1 MYIKRLELQ
10 GFKTFPERTKILF
23 NPGITIIIGPNGTG
37 KSNIV
42 EAIQWVLG
50 GQRVRTVRG
59 EKAEDAIFNGTLK
72 RAAVGMAD
80 VTLVLQNTE
89 EEMQINHRVFRTG
102 DGEYRLNGKAV
113 RLKDIQE
120 ELWKKAI
127 SENKYYVI
135 EQGSI
140 GTFVTSKPTEKRL
153 LIEEAAGTAYYRDKR
168 RLAERKLED
177 AELNLTRLEDIIAE
191 VAKAKNSLARQAGAA
206 ERYRKL
212 RERVRE
218 LTILHFKGKGGQLRA
233 GQRELQVQYDESL
246 ALERGTMDRLAE
258 EERTVNRKRNEAWD
272 LEQTLKQS
280 QERFYA
286 LKTQIARTEA
296 ERDREIRRVDD
307 LAVRRRKSAADSDAL
322 LAELLALENDFQQT
336 RDERSAQSESLT
348 RREGESAELLRTHQ
362 ETEARIAPWAKK
374 VEACRADAIQKL
386 AEVTTARNEQA
397 KLEKE
402 IELIRRQEEK
412 LRGRQTETQ
421 ERLEAKLRDQTGLE
435 TSQAAAA
442 VRIRDHENA
451 LAEARRKRA
460 EAVETIDALAR
471 RIGVLKNLR
480 DETAHHLQA
489 LRKLEAKER
498 EAAAIPEVPEAIG
511 LFTDLVQAD
520 PADAPLIDVFWKEEA
535 KALIIDPDDLLR
547 SLGGRDLKGNFLL
560 LSSGPDLPAEP
571 APVPDE
577 AVLGRL
583 KARLRPGAKLGG
595 KMPRLQDA
603 FIVMDIAAA
612 IRLWRRHPEHHYIT
626 LSGDVLFRGGLLRIG
641 QRQEGLFTFIQEI
654 RDQEARLAVQDAEIA
669 PLSGELETR
678 AAARDRLDE
687 ILSSATIGLES
698 LRRETV
704 DIEKRA
710 ALAVSERDKLRND
723 AALHGHDLEILAMDR
738 EGFRDKIERHT
749 AFLDG
754 LAAEELSLRERAEAE
769 ERDFAQHQE
778 RANGETKAMLEL
790 RGRLELL
797 RERIAGLQGSLQSL
811 EARKTAA
818 AARLAALQEEMRAA
832 DEEED
837 GLRRLIIELGD
848 KMINLDGQRAE
859 LEDLVA
865 GAEERR
871 ARVREELGAAE
882 TVLAGLRQ
890 EHETTK
896 DARMAR
902 EVRKAEVERDLVN
915 LEEACWQELKKSLAE
930 VNADTADLAPP
941 EGDIEVELEEA
952 QEKIQRIGA
961 VNLMAEE
968 EYQAQK
974 GRYDFLIQQ
983 RTDLRDSIAQ
993 TKEAIRQIDEE
1004 SRSRFLTALAD
1015 INRYFQELF
1024 VALFKGGAAEVKL
1037 LDENDPLESGVEVV
1051 AQPPGKKV
1059 QNMGLL
1065 SGGEKSLTS
1074 LAFLFALFRYKP
1086 TPFCILDEV
1095 DAALDETNL
1104 LRFLDLMKA
1113 IKSDTQFIIITHNY
1127 RTMEVADY
1135 IYGTT
1140 MEEPNVTKVFSMKLE
1155 KRGDAEP
1162 VA

>member
-1 MYIKRLELQ
+1 
-10 GFKTFPERTKILF
+10 
-23 NPGITIIIGPNGTG
+23 
-37 KSNIV
+37 
-42 EAIQWVLG
+42 
-50 GQRVRTVRG
+50 
-59 EKAEDAIFNGTLK
+59 
-72 RAAVGMAD
+72 
-80 VTLVLQNTE
+80 
-89 EEMQINHRVFRTG
+89 
-102 DGEYRLNGKAV
+102 
-113 RLKDIQE
+113 
-120 ELWKKAI
+120 
-127 SENKYYVI
+127 
-135 EQGSI
+135 
-140 GTFVTSKPTEKRL
+140 
-153 LIEEAAGTAYYRDKR
+153 
-168 RLAERKLED
+168 
-177 AELNLTRLEDIIAE
+177 
-191 VAKAKNSLARQAGAA
+191 
-206 ERYRKL
+206 
-212 RERVRE
+212 
-218 LTILHFKGKGGQLRA
+218 
-233 GQRELQVQYDESL
+233 
-246 ALERGTMDRLAE
+246 
-258 EERTVNRKRNEAWD
+258 
-272 LEQTLKQS
+272 
-280 QERFYA
+280 
-286 LKTQIARTEA
+286 
-296 ERDREIRRVDD
+296 
-307 LAVRRRKSAADSDAL
+307 
-322 LAELLALENDFQQT
+322 
-336 RDERSAQSESLT
+336 
-348 RREGESAELLRTHQ
+348 
-362 ETEARIAPWAKK
+362 
-374 VEACRADAIQKL
+374 
-386 AEVTTARNEQA
+386 
-397 KLEKE
+397 
-402 IELIRRQEEK
+402 
-412 LRGRQTETQ
+412 
-421 ERLEAKLRDQTGLE
+421 
-435 TSQAAAA
+435 
-442 VRIRDHENA
+442 
-451 LAEARRKRA
+451 
-460 EAVETIDALAR
+460 
-471 RIGVLKNLR
+471 
-480 DETAHHLQA
+480 
-489 LRKLEAKER
+489 
-498 EAAAIPEVPEAIG
+498 
-511 LFTDLVQAD
+511 
-520 PADAPLIDVFWKEEA
+520 
-535 KALIIDPDDLLR
+535 
-547 SLGGRDLKGNFLL
+547 
-560 LSSGPDLPAEP
+560 
-571 APVPDE
+571 
-577 AVLGRL
+577 
-583 KARLRPGAKLGG
+583 
-595 KMPRLQDA
+595 
-603 FIVMDIAAA
+603 
-612 IRLWRRHPEHHYIT
+612 
-626 LSGDVLFRGGLLRIG
+626 
-641 QRQEGLFTFIQEI
+641 
-654 RDQEARLAVQDAEIA
+654 
-669 PLSGELETR
+669 
-678 AAARDRLDE
+678 
-687 ILSSATIGLES
+687 
-698 LRRETV
+698 
-704 DIEKRA
+704 
-710 ALAVSERDKLRND
+710 
-723 AALHGHDLEILAMDR
+723 MDR

-778 RANGETKAMLEL
+778 RANGETKAILEL

-1140 MEEPNVTKVFSMKLE
+1140 MEEPNVTKVFSMKME
-1155 KRGDAEP
+1155 KRGETDPGA
-1162 VA
+1162 